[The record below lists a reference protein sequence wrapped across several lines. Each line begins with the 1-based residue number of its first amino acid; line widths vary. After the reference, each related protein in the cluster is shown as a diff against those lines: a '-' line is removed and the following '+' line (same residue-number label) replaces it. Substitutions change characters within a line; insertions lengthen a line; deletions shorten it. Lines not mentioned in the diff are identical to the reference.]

1 MDVTSSAPPPSSDPG
16 ALVPEDPAFEAASYH
31 TAMAHL
37 YRGEMNRLTVWRTR
51 LDTTSHWA
59 IILSIGLTT
68 FTLGSASVP
77 HYVML
82 LALAFNTIFMVI
94 EGRRYQHLHHS
105 KWRLNLIEHNYFA
118 PMLLDGGRTVER
130 NWRLQ
135 LATDLRRPHFTLTLL
150 KAARLRLRR
159 NYLMVMAFVTAVWI
173 AKLFI
178 HPRSPGNLWDFYAR
192 LSVEDF
198 LPSWFVA
205 VTAVAFIVGTG
216 LLAALTP
223 SEEELERW
231 STKEHFR
238 RSAALCGCPPET
250 EPRGPGDPPS

>member
-1 MDVTSSAPPPSSDPG
+1 MPEMSSSPPRSSGPG
-16 ALVPEDPAFEAASYH
+16 VSLPEDPELDASAYH

-68 FTLGSASVP
+68 FTLGSPSVP

-82 LALAFNTIFMVI
+82 LALAFNTIFMII

-105 KWRLNLIEHNYFA
+105 KWRLSLIEKNYFA
-118 PMLLDGGRTVER
+118 PMLLDGGRTMEA

-150 KAARLRLRR
+150 MAARLRLRR

-178 HPRSPGNLWDFYAR
+178 HPQGPAHFEEFYAR
-192 LSVEDF
+192 LSVEGF

-205 VTAVAFIVGTG
+205 VTAVTFIVGTG
-216 LLAALTP
+216 LLALMTR
-223 SEEELERW
+223 SEEDLDRW
-231 STKEHFR
+231 STEEHFR
-238 RSAALCGCPPET
+238 YSAARCGQPDEASPKAGSDR
-250 EPRGPGDPPS
+250 P